1 MRLTKIRAGVLA
13 NFSPMFMEI
22 ERYFYNP
29 ETNEILTYSGETI
42 QI

>member
-1 MRLTKIRAGVLA
+1 
-13 NFSPMFMEI
+13 MFMEI

-42 QI
+42 QIWRNRR